1 MFEYIYV
8 KINKEVFRINK
19 KYEKFLFFY
28 HILLK
33 EILTEEEME
42 LLRKYLVGRKY
53 DKVFEMEK
61 LKGLVHRISKE
72 EFDEKK
78 LQIQLNYGI
87 IKDMKK

>member
-33 EILTEEEME
+33 EILTEEETE
-42 LLRKYLVGRKY
+42 LLRKYLTGRKY

-61 LKGLVHRISKE
+61 LKGLVHRISE
-72 EFDEKK
+72 EKFNEKNCK
-78 LQIQLNYGI
+78 F
-87 IKDMKK
+87 K

>member
-28 HILLK
+28 YIYLK
-33 EILTEEEME
+33 KILTEEETK

-61 LKGLVHRISKE
+61 LKKIVKRITE
-72 EFDEKK
+72 EEYKK
-78 LQIQLNYGI
+78 Y
-87 IKDMKK
+87 KKQSNG

>member
-33 EILTEEEME
+33 EILTEEETE

-61 LKGLVHRISKE
+61 LKGLVKQITKE
-72 EFDEKK
+72 EYEQLKK
-78 LQIQLNYGI
+78 
-87 IKDMKK
+87 

>member
-1 MFEYIYV
+1 MYKNYIHV
-8 KINKEVFRINK
+8 QIGEEVFRINK

-33 EILTEEEME
+33 EILTEEETD

-53 DKVFEMEK
+53 DKIFEMEN

-72 EFDEKK
+72 EFDKK
-78 LQIQLNYGI
+78 IANSSKL
-87 IKDMKK
+87 

>member
-53 DKVFEMEK
+53 DKIFEMEK

-72 EFDEKK
+72 EFDEKNCK
-78 LQIQLNYGI
+78 FN
-87 IKDMKK
+87 

>member
-1 MFEYIYV
+1 MYKNYIHV
-8 KINKEVFRINK
+8 QMEDKVFRINK
-19 KYEKFLFFY
+19 KNEKVLFFY

-33 EILTEEEME
+33 EILTDEEIK

-72 EFDEKK
+72 EFDEKNCK
-78 LQIQLNYGI
+78 FE
-87 IKDMKK
+87 

>member
-1 MFEYIYV
+1 MYKNYIHV
-8 KINKEVFRINK
+8 QMEDKVFRINK
-19 KYEKFLFFY
+19 KDEKVLFFY

-33 EILTEEEME
+33 EILTDEEIK

-72 EFDEKK
+72 EFDEKNCK
-78 LQIQLNYGI
+78 F
-87 IKDMKK
+87 K